1 VTARESGEQ
10 LLVVAGEASG
20 DTHAAEL
27 LRELA
32 RRCPGLKTFGLG
44 GGRCAAAG
52 LERLAKSSEISVVG
66 ITEAVRILP
75 RALKIFRLL
84 LAEVD
89 RRGARTA
96 LLVDFPE
103 FNLRL
108 AKALAKR
115 GVRVV
120 YYVSPQVWAWRR
132 GRVKAIARV
141 VDEMLVLF
149 PFEKAF
155 YRAHGIEAVHVGH
168 PLVDQVPMLDR
179 LPVSEGGRRTV
190 CLLPGSRS
198 SEVRVHLPIMS
209 EAVRLLAERIDLRVR
224 WIVPPELHLSRFE
237 PLAPSELDLE
247 VVSEGRFEAIAA
259 ADLALCASGTAT
271 LEVGLLGTPMIVVYK
286 VSRLTAL
293 VGRALIKLP
302 SISLV
307 NLVLERPAVP
317 ELLQEAATAQGICSV
332 AEELLSDPERL
343 RSMIA
348 DLAELRTRLGESGAS
363 SRAAAVVERVL
374 QGEKGQVDA

>member
-1 VTARESGEQ
+1 VIERDGAEQ

-27 LRELA
+27 LHELA
-32 RRCPGLKTFGLG
+32 GRCPGLKTFGLG
-44 GGRCAAAG
+44 GGRCAEAG
-52 LERLAKSSEISVVG
+52 LERVAKSSEISVVG
-66 ITEAVRILP
+66 ITEAWRILP

-132 GRVKAIARV
+132 GRVKTIARV
-141 VDEMLVLF
+141 VDQMLVLF
-149 PFEKAF
+149 PFEEAF
-155 YRAHGIEAVHVGH
+155 YREHGVEAIHVGH
-168 PLVDQVPMLDR
+168 PLVDQVPVLDR
-179 LPVSEGGRRTV
+179 PPVSAGGRRTL

-198 SEVRVHLPIMS
+198 SEVRAHLPVMA
-209 EAVRLLAERIDLRVR
+209 EAVTLLAERMDLGIR
-224 WIVPPELHLSRFE
+224 WIVAPGLDPARFE
-237 PLAPSELDLE
+237 HVVPSGLDCE
-247 VVSEGRFEAIAA
+247 VVTEARFEAIAA

-271 LEVGLLGTPMIVVYK
+271 LEVGLLGTPMIVIYK
-286 VSRLTAL
+286 VSRLTSWI
-293 VGRALIKLP
+293 GRALIRLP

-307 NLVLERPAVP
+307 NLVLDRPAVP
-317 ELLQEAATAQGICSV
+317 ELLQEAATAQSISSLAGD
-332 AEELLSDPERL
+332 LLSDLERL
-343 RSMIA
+343 RSMIG

-374 QGEKGQVDA
+374 QGEKEQVDA